1 MLTIKSF
8 KLDNSPSLLYSLGQ
22 CKHYSPNTRSPK
34 VSNYFPME
42 ALALKKAAKLAEA
55 AAARKKLEEKNKEA
69 AREHLLRMQIYLA
82 RVSTK

>member
-1 MLTIKSF
+1 M
-8 KLDNSPSLLYSLGQ
+8 
-22 CKHYSPNTRSPK
+22 
-34 VSNYFPME
+34 SNYFPME

>member
-1 MLTIKSF
+1 MS
-8 KLDNSPSLLYSLGQ
+8 NYSL
-22 CKHYSPNTRSPK
+22 
-34 VSNYFPME
+34 ME

-55 AAARKKLEEKNKEA
+55 AATHKKLEEKNKEA